1 MAIRQACSYQATV
14 KMPEAV
20 ANYSAILVTFAQE
33 QQNLI
38 NLGKDAL
45 EIDGQNIIINLDQ
58 SQTALF
64 TAGIPAFLQVRAYKS
79 QYVAPGSPAWAI
91 DVYPALNPSIL
102 PIETEEE
109 EEST

>member
-14 KMPEAV
+14 KMPEAA

-38 NLGKDAL
+38 TLGADDL
-45 EIDGQNIIINLDQ
+45 EIDGQDIIIKLDQ
-58 SQTALF
+58 SQTSLF
-64 TAGIPAFLQVRAYKS
+64 AAGIPAFLQVRAYKS

-91 DVYPALNPSIL
+91 DVLPALDPRIL
-102 PIETEEE
+102 PIEADEEE
-109 EEST
+109 ENT